1 MKMNYNP
8 KLISEGGSFRLID
21 SDTETLKSKKVRR
34 LLERYHSYF
43 ENFNKL
49 ILSSNLSYV
58 QLNELIKNI
67 NSKIDGDL
75 EIGQEIQSFIS
86 QTQYAIAEQRIAG
99 ITIKDYDKRWKKE
112 LEEFRRIINKEISR
126 PLKVQQIQSSF
137 FLSSMKRAANFSV
150 PGAGKTAMTY
160 GAFAYLSSSDVNE
173 VDKILVVSPINAF
186 EAWRTE
192 FVEVFGNNR
201 QLRYMNL
208 KVYNNPGDI
217 RTNWGVANV
226 IVLNYESLSGWKLSV
241 LNSLIDK
248 KTMIVFDEVHRVK
261 NPVGKRAKNAL
272 ELGKKARYY
281 YVLTGTPIPN
291 SYKDIYNF
299 LHLLYDKE
307 YDSFFGWSINDLD
320 SSNANE
326 INEKLQP
333 FFWRTSKKDLNVPAA
348 DPDNEIVVLPSVNQE
363 ELAKMIHEL
372 EANVLGRYIR
382 LLQASTNPALLTEKI
397 NIKELGLLSDEID
410 FTVASSLNAEEVN
423 KAKQRMYLDM
433 GVESMRT
440 PKFEEG
446 IKLIRRLV
454 SEGKKV
460 IVWGM
465 FVGTMKKIF
474 KELNDDGIL
483 VRLIYG
489 ETPKEKRVELI
500 NDFRDGNVQVLI
512 SNPATLGE
520 SISLHQTVHDA
531 VYFEY
536 NFNLTFMLQSR
547 DRIHRLGLADDQY
560 TRYYYLM
567 TEGNKAHS
575 GFIDKLVYE
584 RLKEKEAV
592 MMAAIEGKNL
602 LPEVTDDY
610 LKDVKR
616 IIFEI

>member
-1 MKMNYNP
+1 MNYNP